1 MPTILSTK
9 KLALHQKELLL
20 NSGMALVTY
29 DAININ
35 FFDFELDI
43 QIVENAIL
51 TSKNALIA
59 LETRDLQIQNCF
71 CVGEKTAALAREKG
85 FDVLEIAD
93 SAISLSTKILEKYKE
108 KDFHFFSGDI
118 RRDELP
124 ELLKNNNIRFRESTV
139 YSTAQNLRRFES
151 QSSIF
156 ICPSSFR

>member
-51 TSKNALIA
+51 TSKNGHA
-59 LETRDLQIQNCF
+59 DLLF
-71 CVGEKTAALAREKG
+71 
-85 FDVLEIAD
+85 
-93 SAISLSTKILEKYKE
+93 
-108 KDFHFFSGDI
+108 
-118 RRDELP
+118 
-124 ELLKNNNIRFRESTV
+124 
-139 YSTAQNLRRFES
+139 
-151 QSSIF
+151 
-156 ICPSSFR
+156 